1 MTSSM
6 FGFTEERRLND
17 LELLEP
23 ITPIL
28 AQAASSLKEFVDDAR
43 AMYEDGI
50 EEIVVNQDDA
60 TRVVAKVKAA
70 ADLYDELEALRKQF
84 SVPLD
89 KAKKAIDAMFKP
101 SKAQLDSVKLHMK
114 DQLFCYERLQ
124 KEMAERA
131 QAEQRRAQETLG
143 LQVDAVVTTDKTAG
157 LSTRYKTV
165 LKVTDPNL
173 VPNAYWMLDEA
184 KVLADLQA
192 GVEVPG
198 CELDKEPIVVV
209 RRERRS

>member
-1 MTSSM
+1 M
-6 FGFTEERRLND
+6 FDFTEERRLND

-23 ITPIL
+23 IAPIL
-28 AQAASSLKEFVDDAR
+28 AQANDALKEFVGEAE
-43 AMYEDGI
+43 AMYADGI
-50 EEIVVNQDDA
+50 EEIVVNQEDA
-60 TRVVAKVKAA
+60 ARVVAKVKAA

-101 SKAQLDSVKLHMK
+101 SKAQLDGVKLHMK
-114 DQLFCYERLQ
+114 DQLFSYERLQ
-124 KEMAERA
+124 KELADRA
-131 QAEQRRAQETLG
+131 QAEQRKAQEALG
-143 LQVDAVVTTDKTAG
+143 LQADAVVTTDKTAG
-157 LSTRYKTV
+157 LSTRFKTV

-173 VPNAYWMLDEA
+173 IPNSYWMLDEA

-192 GVEVPG
+192 GVAVPG